1 MPITYR
7 VDREH
12 KVVLATAKGI
22 LTDADLRVHLG
33 TLTADTEVQPG
44 FNELYDLREVR
55 EVEITTS
62 SVEDV
67 AGFIHEIEQH
77 FKESKTAIVASDHNT
92 AEVSYLY
99 ELLRT
104 NVAATV
110 RLFHDLTAAR
120 EWLGLPDTRSAPRR
134 QVGIP
139 VLCRTATHEAPARL
153 VSISLSGALLESELL
168 RADRGRLVTIQFP
181 SFEVVGTVVHHT
193 ETGFAIHFLTTPDE
207 FAEMLR
213 DLS

>member
-1 MPITYR
+1 LPITYR

-22 LTDADLRVHLG
+22 LTEADLRAHLG

-67 AGFIHEIEQH
+67 AGFIHEIKQH
-77 FKESKTAIVASDHNT
+77 FKESKTAIVASDRNT

-110 RLFHDLTAAR
+110 RLFHDLAAAR
-120 EWLGLPDTRSAPRR
+120 EWIGLPDTRSAPRR
-134 QVGIP
+134 QVNLAVI
-139 VLCRTATHEAPARL
+139 CRTATNEASAR
-153 VSISLSGALLESELL
+153 VVKISLSGALLESELL
-168 RADRGRLVTIQFP
+168 RVDRDRLVTIQFP
-181 SFEVVGTVVHHT
+181 SFKVVGTVVHHT
-193 ETGFAIHFLTTPDE
+193 ETGFAIQFLRTPDKFE
-207 FAEMLR
+207 EMLR
-213 DLS
+213 DLL

>member
-22 LTDADLRVHLG
+22 LTDADLRAHLG

-67 AGFIHEIEQH
+67 TGFIHEIEQH
-77 FKESKTAIVASDHNT
+77 FKESKTAFVASDHNT

-134 QVGIP
+134 HVNFAVI
-139 VLCRTATHEAPARL
+139 CRTATHEVSAR
-153 VSISLSGALLESELL
+153 VVKISLSGALLESELL
-168 RADRGRLVTIQFP
+168 RVDRGRLVTIQFP
-181 SFEVVGTVVHHT
+181 SFKVVGTVVHHT
-193 ETGFAIHFLTTPDE
+193 ETGFAIQFLKTPNE

-213 DLS
+213 DLL